1 MPFFVGCA
9 SPACACLHA
18 DRLHLTFDQ
27 LIELLKKNR
36 NKVSIDPSERKTQEF
51 LERHYTKSMPI
62 LEPLDARIKA
72 TDELIDE
79 TVIAKYHID
88 KAMLHCIKS
97 SNNKP

>member
-1 MPFFVGCA
+1 M
-9 SPACACLHA
+9 S
-18 DRLHLTFDQ
+18 
-27 LIELLKKNR
+27 
-36 NKVSIDPSERKTQEF
+36 
-51 LERHYTKSMPI
+51 I

-97 SNNKP
+97 SNNKPCIMAFRESFEKPKE